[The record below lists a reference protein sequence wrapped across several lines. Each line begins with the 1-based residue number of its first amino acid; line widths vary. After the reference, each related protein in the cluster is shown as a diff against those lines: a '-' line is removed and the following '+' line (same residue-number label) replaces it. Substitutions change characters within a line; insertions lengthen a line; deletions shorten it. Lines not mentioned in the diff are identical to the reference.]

1 MGNAAKERVRELFTS
16 PRSLL
21 DYLAV
26 IRRVL
31 AEQRARALA

>member
-1 MGNAAKERVRELFTS
+1 MGSRARERVRDLFTS

-31 AEQRARALA
+31 AHPREGAAA